1 MYISGDFIFTI
12 NLKPL
17 LLLKPSFR
25 SSRSPNSSHFRKT
38 LETSKMALSTVFRR
52 ASSTVATLAFR
63 AARSPVSFR
72 TGAVSAERLI
82 LGSQLRRGSVSS
94 FSFSRFSTESAIDKT
109 TADENLVSVIESEI
123 ECAVA
128 EEAPHD
134 SNIVSFLISARF
146 CSNFRCVLLILLRF
160 G

>member
-1 MYISGDFIFTI
+1 
-12 NLKPL
+12 
-17 LLLKPSFR
+17 
-25 SSRSPNSSHFRKT
+25 
-38 LETSKMALSTVFRR
+38 MALSTVFRR

-72 TGAVSAERLI
+72 SGAVSSERLI
-82 LGSQLRRGSVSS
+82 LGSQHRRGSVS
-94 FSFSRFSTESAIDKT
+94 SFSRFSTESAINKR

-134 SNIVSFLISARF
+134 KIVSPLCDKTF
-146 CSNFRCVLLILLRF
+146 VLRF
-160 G
+160 GYF